1 MKSRFALPALALAAI
16 AALVALPLV
25 AQETPAPAPAPGPQA
40 HHGRHAGGPPVYDLA
55 AEITVSGRV
64 ADVVPQSCACGGL
77 HLKLATASGELEVGL
92 GPAAFLGELG
102 AQFAVG
108 DELQITGAKP
118 KNEAPADFL
127 ARSVKKGE
135 STYELRDAAGAP
147 RWAAQG
153 AACPM
158 HRQGAKVG

>member
-1 MKSRFALPALALAAI
+1 MKSHFALPALALAAI

-25 AQETPAPAPAPGPQA
+25 AQETPAPAPGPQA
-40 HHGRHAGGPPVYDLA
+40 HHGRHGGGPPAYDLA
-55 AEITVSGRV
+55 AETTISGRV
-64 ADVVPQSCACGGL
+64 ADVVPQNCACGGL

-135 STYELRDAAGAP
+135 STYDLRDAAGAP
-147 RWAAQG
+147 RWTAQG
-153 AACPM
+153 TACPM
-158 HRQGAKVG
+158 HRQGAKAG